1 MIRLRDIHFSYP
13 NGQGVFDGLD
23 FEYDEGTKVGLV
35 GSNGVGKT
43 TLFHIIM
50 GLLRPGKGE
59 VGIFGKLRKT
69 EHDFEEVR
77 QRIGLL
83 FQDPDDQLFCPTVA
97 EDVAFGPL
105 NLGKSHHEAEHIAMG
120 TLDLLGLSGYGNRIT
135 YQLSGGEKRLV
146 SLATVMAM
154 EPAALLLDEP
164 TLGLDERTT
173 ERLIEI
179 IRSHVDSCIII
190 SHDAEFLKR
199 AGTSTVI
206 LKGGRVAPRPS

>member
-1 MIRLRDIHFSYP
+1 MIRLKGIHFGYP
-13 NGQGVFDGLD
+13 NGNTVFEGLD
-23 FEYDEGTKVGLV
+23 FHYERGTKIGLV
-35 GSNGVGKT
+35 GANGAGKT

-50 GLLRPGKGE
+50 GLLHPDAGE
-59 VGIFGKLRKT
+59 VEVLGRVRKT

-83 FQDPDDQLFCPTVA
+83 FQDPDDQLFCPTVG

-105 NLGKSHHEAEHIAMG
+105 NLGKTHEEAEQITID
-120 TLDLLGLSGYGNRIT
+120 TLNSLGLGGYEQRIT
-135 YQLSGGEKRLV
+135 YRLSGGEKRLV
-146 SLATVMAM
+146 SLATVLAM
-154 EPAALLLDEP
+154 KPWALLLDEP

-190 SHDAEFLKR
+190 SHDAGFLKE
-199 AGTSTVI
+199 AGTSIMV
-206 LKGGRVAPRPS
+206 LDKGRVTPR